1 MRKPHVFSCLAGLAL
16 LFACMP
22 AMADANLYFSG
33 AGSNSY
39 NGIASYPY
47 SLSVNGGPF
56 VPMMC
61 VGFNEH
67 IIGGESWTATVTP
80 VGSLDPTTNLLDYE
94 AAFLFE
100 MAVKDGGANSNINAA
115 IWYLFEGSPSW
126 TPAIGDLLNLAATQ
140 TYHQGDFSNVILYT
154 AVPGSEMN
162 SDLEGTPQ
170 NFLYATP
177 EPGSLMLMGTGLVG
191 IAGAIRR
198 RLAR

>member
-1 MRKPHVFSCLAGLAL
+1 
-16 LFACMP
+16 
-22 AMADANLYFSG
+22 
-33 AGSNSY
+33 
-39 NGIASYPY
+39 
-47 SLSVNGGPF
+47 
-56 VPMMC
+56 
-61 VGFNEH
+61 
-67 IIGGESWTATVTP
+67 
-80 VGSLDPTTNLLDYE
+80 
-94 AAFLFE
+94 